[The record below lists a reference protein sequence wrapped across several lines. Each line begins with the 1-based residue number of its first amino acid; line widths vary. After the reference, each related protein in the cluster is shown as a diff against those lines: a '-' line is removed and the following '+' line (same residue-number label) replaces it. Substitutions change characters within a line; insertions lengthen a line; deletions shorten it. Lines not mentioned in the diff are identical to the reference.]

1 MKAMTPLAIESVGI
15 RAPGL
20 STWPSAV
27 EVLADRAPFVPG
39 AMAAPVNAA
48 LPSTERRRAN
58 GTTRW
63 ALAAAGEAIQDLPP
77 QAIAGLATVFAS
89 GDGDGEVLTTVLR
102 DLAAEKVALSPTTF
116 HNSVY
121 NAPAG
126 YWSIA
131 TRAPAASTTL
141 CADAATVAAG
151 FLEAAAQVAATGAQ
165 VLLVAYDLPFPP
177 DAPIATEVRMAF
189 ACAVRLA
196 PAGAASAALGRIDRM
211 RIAPG
216 ECPALRV
223 DLRAAF
229 AHNAAARALA
239 VLAAI
244 ARGAHGGVALPYHD
258 GHHLAFEWTPG
269 A

>member
-1 MKAMTPLAIESVGI
+1 
-15 RAPGL
+15 
-20 STWPSAV
+20 
-27 EVLADRAPFVPG
+27 
-39 AMAAPVNAA
+39 MAAPVNAA

-63 ALAAAGEAIQDLPP
+63 AIAAAGEAIQDLPP
-77 QAIAGLATVFAS
+77 QALAGLATVFGS
-89 GDGDGEVLTTVLR
+89 GDGDGEVLSTMLR

-131 TRAPAASTTL
+131 ARAPAASTTI
-141 CADAATVAAG
+141 CADAATFAAG
-151 FLEAAAQVAATGAQ
+151 LLEAAGQVTTSAAP
-165 VLLVAYDLPFPP
+165 VLLVAYDLPFP
-177 DAPIATEVRMAF
+177 DHAPIATPVRTPF

-196 PAGAASAALGRIDRM
+196 PAGHASRALGRIEGM
-211 RIAPG
+211 RIAAG
-216 ECPALRV
+216 ECPALRS
-223 DLRAAF
+223 DLQAAF

-239 VLAAI
+239 LLAAI
-244 ARGAHGGVALPYHD
+244 ARGTRGGVALPYHD
-258 GHHLAFEWTPG
+258 GHHLAFEWIPG